1 MVRLESLDLVDV
13 KNTEEGSVVFRDL
26 PSGGSITGIYGQN
39 GSGKTSVITALQCI
53 RYLMSGWPL
62 PLECGTGLVRQGSDS
77 ASIVAV
83 FSTDL
88 GEVTYGL
95 HLRPTEDGKTQ
106 VSRETIELRASKNE
120 GNGKGRRQTL
130 LDHAVSEGELG
141 LLDSTMSPVNKWGSL
156 KSVRK
161 AEARFRQEE
170 TLSWSQYRS
179 FVFSHSFMDTL
190 TASDGEISKNDVLPK
205 IKIAAR
211 DMNRQLI
218 DVLKILSQY
227 ARLNMRVMTT
237 REGASVAFG
246 YVPIEHGS
254 NFDVLDIGRPVIV
267 PEDLRPTIE
276 QMVKQSNM
284 VLPTV
289 VPNLQLE
296 CDMQEAVTEDK
307 KPGVRVFLKSIRK
320 VGGKEVH
327 IPFWAESEGVK
338 RIVGMLSLLIRMFN
352 EPDACIAIDEI
363 DAGVFEIL
371 LGNILR
377 VLAERGR
384 GQLIFTAHNL
394 RVLEVLP
401 SKAIVFSTSNA
412 KNRFLSIKGV
422 RDTSNLRDMYI
433 RSVNI
438 KDQPEELAPRI
449 STSRVA
455 VAFNKAG
462 RVTATTAVPTVKE
475 PEHAQ

>member
-1 MVRLESLDLVDV
+1 M
-13 KNTEEGSVVFRDL
+13 
-26 PSGGSITGIYGQN
+26 GILAA
-39 GSGKTSVITALQCI
+39 IDA
-53 RYLMSGWPL
+53 
-62 PLECGTGLVRQGSDS
+62 
-77 ASIVAV
+77 
-83 FSTDL
+83 
-88 GEVTYGL
+88 
-95 HLRPTEDGKTQ
+95 
-106 VSRETIELRASKNE
+106 
-120 GNGKGRRQTL
+120 
-130 LDHAVSEGELG
+130 
-141 LLDSTMSPVNKWGSL
+141 
-156 KSVRK
+156 
-161 AEARFRQEE
+161 
-170 TLSWSQYRS
+170 
-179 FVFSHSFMDTL
+179 
-190 TASDGEISKNDVLPK
+190 EISKNDALPK
-205 IKIAAR
+205 MKMAAR

-218 DVLKILSQY
+218 AVLKALSEH
-227 ARLNMRVMTT
+227 ARLNMRVMST

-254 NFDVLDIGRPVIV
+254 NFDVLDIGRPVVV
-267 PEDLRPTIE
+267 PEDLRSTIE
-276 QMVKQSNM
+276 QMVEQSNM

-307 KPGVRVFLKSIRK
+307 QPGVRVFLKSVRK
-320 VGGKEVH
+320 IEGREVH
-327 IPFWAESEGVK
+327 IPFWAESEGIK
-338 RIVGMLSLLIRMFN
+338 RIVGMLSLLTRMFN

-401 SKAIVFSTSNA
+401 SKAIVFSTSNP

-438 KDQPEELAPRI
+438 NDQPEELAPRI

-462 RVTATTAVPTVKE
+462 RVASSHPGISLPK
-475 PEHAQ
+475 HQRR

>member
-1 MVRLESLDLVDV
+1 MVRLESLTLVNV
-13 KNTEEGSVVFRDL
+13 KNTEEGSIVFRDL

-39 GSGKTSVITALQCI
+39 GSGKMSVITALQCL

-62 PLECGTGLVRQGSDS
+62 PSECGTGLVGQGSES
-77 ASIVAV
+77 ASITAV

-95 HLRPTEDGKTQ
+95 HAQPTDDGKTQ
-106 VSRETIELRASKNE
+106 VSREVIELRAAKDG
-120 GNGKGRRQTL
+120 GNGQGRRQTL

-141 LLDSTMSPVNKWGSL
+141 LLDSTMSPANKWGSL

-161 AEARFRQEE
+161 ADARFRQEE
-170 TLSWSQYRS
+170 TLAWSQCRS
-179 FVFSHSFMDTL
+179 FVFSNSFMGILAAID
-190 TASDGEISKNDVLPK
+190 AEISKNDALPK
-205 IKIAAR
+205 MKMAAR

-218 DVLKILSQY
+218 AVLKALSEH
-227 ARLNMRVMTT
+227 ARLNMRVMST

-254 NFDVLDIGRPVIV
+254 NFDVLDIGRPVVV
-267 PEDLRPTIE
+267 PEDLRSTIE
-276 QMVKQSNM
+276 QMVEQSNM

-307 KPGVRVFLKSIRK
+307 QPGVRVFLKSVRK
-320 VGGKEVH
+320 IEGREVH
-327 IPFWAESEGVK
+327 IPFWAESEGIK
-338 RIVGMLSLLIRMFN
+338 RIVGMLSLLTRMFN

-401 SKAIVFSTSNA
+401 SKAIVFSTSNP

-438 KDQPEELAPRI
+438 NDQPEELAPRI

-462 RVTATTAVPTVKE
+462 RVASSHPGISLPK
-475 PEHAQ
+475 HQRR